1 MTKTARQYAPILLDR
16 ILSCMRRRHP
26 QPCFSGYISLET
38 LYSLN
43 VISDAL
49 ILLEEQG
56 LLRRLTHEEKES
68 QELRAEYDLYVL
80 TESGYKSSNK
90 E

>member
-1 MTKTARQYAPILLDR
+1 MTKPAREYAPVLLER
-16 ILSCMRRRHP
+16 ILSCMWPRHP

-43 VISDAL
+43 VVKDAL
-49 ILLEEQG
+49 EVLQERKLVH
-56 LLRRLTHEEKES
+56 RLSDEEKVGRYMRIEF
-68 QELRAEYDLYVL
+68 DVYVL
-80 TESGYKSSNK
+80 TEAGYKSSRK